1 MIAFQNAWIKPL
13 IYFFAISTAT
23 LGLFWPE
30 IIHTSISA
38 GQDQYQGRRFTEAES
53 LKITGYILKPVRN
66 NADELGVS
74 QAIYKKSPSGN
85 GAQVSLL
92 LENFGRSGTNDW
104 PSIKVIYRDEGG
116 RAVRADSLPPA
127 SYSHTGTLARSQ
139 TISLTISPRAG
150 ELSALF
156 EPIYPQKVQ
165 P

>member
-1 MIAFQNAWIKPL
+1 
-13 IYFFAISTAT
+13 
-23 LGLFWPE
+23 
-30 IIHTSISA
+30 
-38 GQDQYQGRRFTEAES
+38 
-53 LKITGYILKPVRN
+53 
-66 NADELGVS
+66 
-74 QAIYKKSPSGN
+74 
-85 GAQVSLL
+85 

-116 RAVRADSLPPA
+116 RAVRADLLPPA

-139 TISLTISPRAG
+139 TISFIISPRAG